1 MSRTRTIA
9 RSFVLVT
16 FFVSVLS
23 VTGATSLG
31 TADAAGACHDPTPAK
46 HLPPDDAVDRAP
58 LGPEA
63 VRAMAET
70 KAAAPDPE
78 KANRLSER
86 ETALIAG
93 AHLTKKAEM
102 FSSGRTPVGSASVLA
117 DRATLL
123 RECASAR
130 SLTRAPSIL
139 GRLGRGPTALAAVEP
154 GYAWVDY
161 LNHQGQINS
170 YYCGPATVSEIAH
183 TMYNNGRLASPVSQS
198 DAGSYM
204 GTNWNGTS
212 VSAMVEGLNNFVGRP
227 IAGWNYYA
235 FVWIPF
241 YPTQWDMNRFISH
254 LDYDV
259 RRGWPVA
266 GDAWE
271 YPYQPHLRGH
281 PSHLEILHWF
291 EIGGYGA
298 YGNSTYY
305 IDSATTVWA
314 SVQPY
319 NWFDTWTL
327 VVILGGRG
335 YAW

>member
-1 MSRTRTIA
+1 
-9 RSFVLVT
+9 
-16 FFVSVLS
+16 
-23 VTGATSLG
+23 
-31 TADAAGACHDPTPAK
+31 
-46 HLPPDDAVDRAP
+46 
-58 LGPEA
+58 
-63 VRAMAET
+63 
-70 KAAAPDPE
+70 
-78 KANRLSER
+78 
-86 ETALIAG
+86 
-93 AHLTKKAEM
+93 
-102 FSSGRTPVGSASVLA
+102 
-117 DRATLL
+117 
-123 RECASAR
+123 
-130 SLTRAPSIL
+130 
-139 GRLGRGPTALAAVEP
+139 
-154 GYAWVDY
+154 
-161 LNHQGQINS
+161 
-170 YYCGPATVSEIAH
+170 
-183 TMYNNGRLASPVSQS
+183 
-198 DAGSYM
+198 M
-204 GTNWNGTS
+204 GTNSNGTS

-241 YPTQWDMNRFISH
+241 YPTQWDKNRFISH

-281 PSHLEILHWF
+281 PSHMEILHWF

-298 YGNSTYY
+298 YGDSTYY
-305 IDSATTVWA
+305 IDSATTVWS